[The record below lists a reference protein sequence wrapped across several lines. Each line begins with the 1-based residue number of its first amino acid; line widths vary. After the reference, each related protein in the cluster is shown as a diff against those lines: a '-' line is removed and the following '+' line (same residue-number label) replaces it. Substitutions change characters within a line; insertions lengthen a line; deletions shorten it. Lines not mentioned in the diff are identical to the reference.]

1 MKTTNMKYVTP
12 KMEVIYME
20 TEQCLLVQSG
30 STEDMFEDLEDFT
43 DFFE

>member
-1 MKTTNMKYVTP
+1 MKTERMKYISP
-12 KMEVIYME
+12 QMEVIYME

-30 STEDMFEDLEDFT
+30 STEDMFEDLDDFT

>member
-1 MKTTNMKYVTP
+1 
-12 KMEVIYME
+12 ME